1 MNSMK
6 EIEQPEQVILFQ
18 FLLHHPS
25 KSFYTLSLTLYFT
38 LSYLYLHLLSQ
49 LFFLGGNS
57 ATGYLFSTRMFLH
70 PGNSCLISYFCLIHT
85 LFVIYLLLTYNL
97 YILYLSL
104 ISHLIV
110 VNITFSLIF
119 FFFFLSYFYFL
130 HTLFF

>member
-85 LFVIYLLLTYNL
+85 LTLLLTYNL

-119 FFFFLSYFYFL
+119 FFFFLSYLYFYFL